1 MGMSSKHPFYLK
13 EWRKHRQLSQQK
25 LADRIGTSKGYISDL
40 ERGKRRYNQDLLEA
54 LAYALMC
61 EPADL
66 LIRDPLKEDAIWSIW
81 DTVSEADRPRVI
93 AMIKAFSTDK
103 TGT

>member
-1 MGMSSKHPFYLK
+1 MSNKHPFYLK
-13 EWRKHRQLSQQK
+13 QWRIHRDLSQQK
-25 LADRIGTSKGYISDL
+25 LADRIGTSKGYISEL

-81 DTVSEADRPRVI
+81 ETVADVDKPRVI

>member
-1 MGMSSKHPFYLK
+1 MSNHRPFYLK
-13 EWRKHRQLSQQK
+13 QWREHRDLSQQR

-40 ERGKRRYNQDLLEA
+40 ERGKRRYNQDLLEM
-54 LAYALMC
+54 LADALMC

-66 LIRDPLKEDAIWSIW
+66 LIRDPSEPSGIWSVW
-81 DTVSEADRPRVI
+81 DNVPKPERPRIV
-93 AMIKAFSTDK
+93 AMIRALVGEK